1 MPTMKG
7 LVESHY
13 QETFDTV
20 YADATALVEK
30 DRVQGMAQI
39 RGLLRSMYT
48 RQGND
53 IDGRGHFGDS
63 DLAATIAAY
72 ELVLSDMKK
81 HAPEKVDET
90 TKVQ

>member
-1 MPTMKG
+1 MKE
-7 LVESHY
+7 LIESHY

-20 YADATALVEK
+20 YADAMALIEGN
-30 DRVQGMAQI
+30 REQGISQI
-39 RGLLRSMYT
+39 RGLLRSLYT

-72 ELVLSDMKK
+72 ELVLSNQAEQPAGTVK
-81 HAPEKVDET
+81 
-90 TKVQ
+90 

>member
-1 MPTMKG
+1 MRMKAII
-7 LVESHY
+7 ESHY

-20 YADATALVEK
+20 YATAMDLIDK
-30 DRVQGMAQI
+30 DKERGLAQI
-39 RGLLRSMYT
+39 RGLLRSLYV

-72 ELVLSDMKK
+72 ELVL
-81 HAPEKVDET
+81 ATQEGRLTEEG
-90 TKVQ
+90 

>member
-1 MPTMKG
+1 MPMKA
-7 LVESHY
+7 LIESHY

-20 YADATALVEK
+20 HANALSAIENDK
-30 DRVQGMAQI
+30 GQGLAHI
-39 RGLLRSMYT
+39 RGLLRSLYV

-72 ELVLSDMKK
+72 ELVLATQGE
-81 HAPEKVDET
+81 HLPEE
-90 TKVQ
+90 

>member
-1 MPTMKG
+1 MQMKA

-20 YADATALVEK
+20 YATAMDLLDKGRE
-30 DRVQGMAQI
+30 QGIAQI
-39 RGLLRSMYT
+39 RGTLRSLYV

-72 ELVLSDMKK
+72 ELVL
-81 HAPEKVDET
+81 AEQEGRLLG
-90 TKVQ
+90 